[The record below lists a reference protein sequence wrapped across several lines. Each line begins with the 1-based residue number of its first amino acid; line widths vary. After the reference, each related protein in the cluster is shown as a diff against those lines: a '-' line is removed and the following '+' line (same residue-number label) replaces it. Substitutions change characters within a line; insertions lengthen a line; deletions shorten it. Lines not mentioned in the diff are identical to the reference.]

1 MTAGAGLPAPLI
13 SWAPMTHA
21 SHHLT
26 LADIARHLDVAFEG
40 DANQTIRGLATLKEA
55 APDQVAFL
63 ANRAYLKDL
72 AATQAAAVLLHPEH
86 GKNCPVARL
95 EMENPYLGYAKLSQL
110 FDPLPARDVPGI
122 HPTAVVAEGVTLG
135 ANVSIQAHA
144 VIEAGVVLGD
154 RVVIGAG
161 SVIGADS
168 IIGEGTRL
176 HANVTVCHGVVIGKR
191 SILQSGCVI
200 GGDGFGFAHDGA
212 GWHKIAQL
220 GGVVLGDDVE
230 VGSCSSIDRGA
241 LGDTVI
247 GNDVKIDGQVQI
259 AHNVTIGDHSA
270 LAGCVGIAGSTKVGK
285 HCMLGGGV
293 GLSGHLTICDG
304 VQVTGMSLVTNSI
317 HEPGVYS
324 SGTGAMSNAQWR
336 KNAVRFKQLDDIAKR
351 LSRVE
356 KSQRSE

>member
-1 MTAGAGLPAPLI
+1 
-13 SWAPMTHA
+13 MTHA

-55 APDQVAFL
+55 APDQIAFL

-72 AATQAAAVLLHPEH
+72 ATTQAAAVLLHPEH

-95 EMENPYLGYAKLSQL
+95 EMDNPYLGYAKLSQL

-135 ANVSIQAHA
+135 ADVSIQAHA
-144 VIEAGVVLGD
+144 VIEEGVVLGD

>member
-1 MTAGAGLPAPLI
+1 
-13 SWAPMTHA
+13 MTHA
-21 SHHLT
+21 SQHLT
-26 LADIARHLDVAFEG
+26 LADIARHLDVDFEG
-40 DANQTIRGLATLKEA
+40 DADQSIRGLATLKEA
-55 APDQVAFL
+55 APDQVAF
-63 ANRAYLKDL
+63 
-72 AATQAAAVLLHPEH
+72 
-86 GKNCPVARL
+86 
-95 EMENPYLGYAKLSQL
+95 S
-110 FDPLPARDVPGI
+110 GI
-122 HPTAVVAEGVTLG
+122 HPSAGVAEGVTLG
-135 ANVSIQAHA
+135 AEVCVQANA
-144 VIEAGVVLGD
+144 VIESGVVLGD
-154 RVVIGAG
+154 RVVVGAG
-161 SVIGADS
+161 SVIGADCV
-168 IIGEGTRL
+168 IGDDTRL
-176 HANVTVCHGVVIGKR
+176 HANVTVCHGVVVGKR
-191 SILQSGCVI
+191 VILHSGCVI

-247 GNDVKIDGQVQI
+247 GNDVKIDSQVQI

-324 SGTGAMSNAQWR
+324 SGTGAMSNTQWR

-351 LSRVE
+351 LARVE
-356 KSQRSE
+356 KSQRES